1 MEKKK
6 RLELKE
12 KGWTEQELKK
22 AERIMEHDVQQSKSF
37 SRLVFWS
44 ALIVILFANLAV
56 SLVLIPFLI
65 VFSAVVLYS
74 VIVLLGISFGFL
86 YNFLISTVGTMHK
99 GHHRWTNI
107 LVPIV
112 AMINIIIVV
121 LASNFFISKLESN
134 PVTQNPFMAGI
145 VFAIA
150 FVLPYM
156 ILKLFF
162 KK

>member
-1 MEKKK
+1 M
-6 RLELKE
+6 
-12 KGWTEQELKK
+12 
-22 AERIMEHDVQQSKSF
+22 
-37 SRLVFWS
+37 
-44 ALIVILFANLAV
+44 IVILFANLAV

>member
-1 MEKKK
+1 
-6 RLELKE
+6 
-12 KGWTEQELKK
+12 
-22 AERIMEHDVQQSKSF
+22 
-37 SRLVFWS
+37 
-44 ALIVILFANLAV
+44 
-56 SLVLIPFLI
+56 
-65 VFSAVVLYS
+65 
-74 VIVLLGISFGFL
+74 
-86 YNFLISTVGTMHK
+86 
-99 GHHRWTNI
+99 
-107 LVPIV
+107 
-112 AMINIIIVV
+112 MINIIIVV